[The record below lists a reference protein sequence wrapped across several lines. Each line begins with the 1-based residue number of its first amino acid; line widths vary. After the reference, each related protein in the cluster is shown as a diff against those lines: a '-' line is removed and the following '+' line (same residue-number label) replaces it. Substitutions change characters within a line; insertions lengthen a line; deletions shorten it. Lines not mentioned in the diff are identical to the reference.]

1 MVENSLSSRLVTRE
15 TSSGGDGITL
25 TPLATPSGPDD
36 GLISVWDSSPEDL
49 QVPCLTAWIVAY
61 RRFLGETAAWCEE
74 YRRRAE
80 ERDMKASAAARD
92 RGMLETLLFLME
104 REGTRLFHASSKDLI
119 LHGGAHQRTVVDA
132 IRRLR
137 KLSYLACLGPTIW
150 RDGDCRIYRYA
161 LLTTPGM
168 CESDL
173 SEVPNASVSVPPP
186 LLAGDYASDAFAGH
200 RGFNPNRRQV
210 YTWYRAN
217 QGRTRYACHKAT
229 GVPHNTVGR
238 AVEWLI
244 EQGLAAQDAEERIYV
259 FETTDHRKVC
269 EDIAARN
276 RTVGKSAT
284 RLEHMNRP
292 WWEIQRIQEQR
303 KNRSG
308 RVLPSVERLE
318 AERAVRAAVRHS
330 APTAAGRFATP
341 ATTDQPVRS

>member
-1 MVENSLSSRLVTRE
+1 MVENNRPPRLVTRE
-15 TSSGGDGITL
+15 ISSGGDGISL
-25 TPLATPSGPDD
+25 TPLTAPSGPADD
-36 GLISVWDSSPEDL
+36 LISVWDAPPEDL
-49 QVPCLTAWIVAY
+49 HLSSLTAWIVAY
-61 RRFLGETAAWCEE
+61 RRSLEATAAWCEA

-80 ERDMKASAAARD
+80 EREMKANAAARD
-92 RGMLETLLFLME
+92 RGMLETLLYLME

-119 LHGGAHQRTVVDA
+119 LHGGAHQRTVVA
-132 IRRLR
+132 AVKRLR
-137 KLSYLACLGPTIW
+137 KLHYLTCLGPTIW

-161 LLTTPGM
+161 LLTPPGT
-168 CESDL
+168 CEDGLPDL
-173 SEVPNASVSVPPP
+173 ANASASIPSP

-210 YTWYRAN
+210 YSWYRAN

-244 EQGLAAQDAEERIYV
+244 EQGLAAQDAEERVHV

-284 RLEHMNRP
+284 RLEHMNKP
-292 WWEIQRIQEQR
+292 WWEIQWMQEQR

-318 AERAVRAAVRHS
+318 AERAVRAAVRS
-330 APTAAGRFATP
+330 SPPTAAGRFATS
-341 ATTDQPVRS
+341 ATTDQPIRS